1 MTKRTVPIL
10 QLTLPYSNDMFSN
23 TIKLIYKGKIMPLT
37 DKFKSKKEKN
47 IHLKDLN
54 SVDRKKKQHPFLWI
68 FSISILVIIVVT
80 FVGAPLLRGFGGS
93 SNELVFGKYADT
105 EITYSFG
112 SYFSRQL
119 DIMQNQYESDGSD
132 NYQYE
137 TYQIWKGAFDRT
149 VFHTAIL
156 YDTEKSGLNI
166 SERRIDKALTQY
178 GPYMDNGKFSAAL
191 YNATS
196 NADKYANRTIYNE
209 ELTQQQYLQD
219 MGERLLPSG
228 ELKFIKSMS
237 ETERNFRYVAYPIS
251 EYPLDQVITYGTS
264 NKTLFRKIDLS
275 RISLKDDEKEANTI
289 LNQIKENPAV
299 FEELAQNYSTDFYAD
314 KGGDMGLV
322 SYYSLSGDISIS
334 SDTESIFSL
343 DNGAISNLIKT
354 PYGYS
359 IYRCNS
365 VSQDPDLNNETEIS
379 NILTYMLTN
388 EKGIIE
394 DYFVNQAN
402 LFRTEATEKGFLEA
416 SSAMNLNYYMTDF
429 FPINYGNSYFLK
441 QVKTINESPYF
452 DAAATDTRFLTS
464 LFSLKGNELS
474 EPAIL
479 GDAVL
484 VTQMISEQNMSEE
497 ELSYLD
503 SFYPYLLTQIQQIEL
518 SSTFLKSDLFTN
530 NFISV
535 FSKNILAK

>member
-322 SYYSLSGDISIS
+322 SYYSLSGDISNS

-343 DNGAISNLIKT
+343 DNGAISDLIKT

>member
-1 MTKRTVPIL
+1 
-10 QLTLPYSNDMFSN
+10 
-23 TIKLIYKGKIMPLT
+23 MPLI
-37 DKFKSKKEKN
+37 DKFKQKKEKKN
-47 IHLKDLN
+47 HMQELN

-68 FSISILVIIVVT
+68 FSISILVIIVVS
-80 FVGAPLLRGFGGS
+80 FVGAPLIRGLGGS
-93 SNELVFGKYADT
+93 GNELVFGKYADT
-105 EITYSFG
+105 EIVYSYG
-112 SYFSRQL
+112 TYFSRQL
-119 DIMQNQYESDGSD
+119 DIMQNEYKSTGSD

-156 YDTEKSGLNI
+156 HSADESGLHI
-166 SERRIDKALTQY
+166 SERRIDKALTKY

-196 NADKYANRTIYNE
+196 NADKYTNRTIYRE

-219 MGERLLPSG
+219 LSERRRPSG

-237 ETERNFRYVAYPIS
+237 AVERSFQYVAFPIS
-251 EYPLDQVITYGTS
+251 EYPMDEVIGYGKL
-264 NKTLFRKIDLS
+264 NKSLFRKIDLS
-275 RISLKDDEKEANTI
+275 RISLKGNEKEANTI
-289 LNQIKENPAV
+289 LKQINENPAV

-314 KGGDMGLV
+314 KGGDMGQV
-322 SYYSLSGDISIS
+322 SYFSLSGDISEK

-343 DNGAISNLIKT
+343 VEGEISSLIKT

-365 VSQDPDLNNETEIS
+365 TSQDFDSTNTNEVQS
-379 NILTYMLTN
+379 VLDYMMAN
-388 EKGIIE
+388 EKGMIE
-394 DYFVNQAN
+394 DYFVAKAEN
-402 LFRTEATEKGFLEA
+402 FRKEALVTGFTAA
-416 SSAMNLNYYMTDF
+416 SSSMNLRYYTTEF

-441 QVKTINESPYF
+441 QVKTIDENTYF
-452 DAAATDTRFLTS
+452 NTVATDERFLTS
-464 LFSLKGNELS
+464 LFSLKGNELT
-474 EPAIL
+474 EPAIA
-479 GDAVL
+479 GDSIL
-484 VTQMISEQNMSEE
+484 VAQMISEQQMSEE

-503 SFYPYLLTQIQQIEL
+503 SFYPYLLTQIQQVEL

-530 NFISV
+530 NFMSV

>member
-1 MTKRTVPIL
+1 
-10 QLTLPYSNDMFSN
+10 
-23 TIKLIYKGKIMPLT
+23 MPLI
-37 DKFKSKKEKN
+37 DKIKPKKDKN
-47 IHLKDLN
+47 NHAQELN

-68 FSISILVIIVVT
+68 FSISVLVIIVIS
-80 FVGAPLLRGFGGS
+80 FVGAPLLGGLGGS

-105 EITYSFG
+105 EIVYSYG
-112 SYFSRQL
+112 TYFSRQL
-119 DIMQNQYESDGSD
+119 DIMQNEYESNGSD

-156 YDTEKSGLNI
+156 HSADESGLVI
-166 SERRIDKALTQY
+166 SERRIDQALTQY

-196 NADKYANRTIYNE
+196 NADKYTNRTIYSE

-219 MGERLLPSG
+219 LGGRITPPG
-228 ELKFIKSMS
+228 ELTFIKSMS
-237 ETERNFRYVAYPIS
+237 AIERNFQYVAFPVS
-251 EYPLDQVITYGTS
+251 EYPMEEVINYGKS
-264 NKTLFRKIDLS
+264 NKSLFRKIDLS

-289 LNQIKENPAV
+289 LKQITDNPVV

-314 KGGDMGLV
+314 KGGDMGQV
-322 SYYSLSGDISIS
+322 SYFSLSGDISEKT
-334 SDTESIFSL
+334 DTDSIFSL
-343 DNGAISNLIKT
+343 AEGAISSLIKT

-365 VSQDPDLNNETEIS
+365 TSQDFDFTNENEVQS
-379 NILTYMLTN
+379 ILDYMMAN
-388 EKGIIE
+388 EKGMIE
-394 DYFVNQAN
+394 DYFVAKADI
-402 LFRTEATEKGFLEA
+402 FRNEALSTGFTAA
-416 SSAMNLNYYMTDF
+416 SSSMNQSYYTTDF

-441 QVKTINESPYF
+441 QVKTIDENTYF
-452 DAAATDTRFLTS
+452 NTVSTDQRFLIS
-464 LFSLKGNELS
+464 LFSLKENEIA
-474 EPAIL
+474 EPAII
-479 GDAVL
+479 GNAIL
-484 VTQMISEQNMSEE
+484 VAQMISEQQMSEE

-535 FSKNILAK
+535 FSKNILAN